1 MGRPELF
8 QYKKTKPLEFSDVF
22 PLVYLKIHVDGTTGF
37 DEVKHVLVDEMQDYT
52 PVQYN
57 PPILTFK
64 SKETELFQKIKKF
77 VP

>member
-22 PLVYLKIHVDGTTGF
+22 PLVYLKIH
-37 DEVKHVLVDEMQDYT
+37 VDEMQDYT